1 MISICFKILIKWNLK
16 LDVKSHMLE
25 DGNPPNANI
34 CVTVSKCHNH
44 ISLMNYHLIK
54 LCLLVTKK
62 LEGSCEIILLVVKW
76 EVVII
81 VTQAITKQR

>member
-1 MISICFKILIKWNLK
+1 MEPE
-16 LDVKSHMLE
+16 VKSHMLE

-44 ISLMNYHLIK
+44 ISLINYHLIK

-62 LEGSCEIILLVVKW
+62 LPSMI
-76 EVVII
+76 VID
-81 VTQAITKQR
+81 